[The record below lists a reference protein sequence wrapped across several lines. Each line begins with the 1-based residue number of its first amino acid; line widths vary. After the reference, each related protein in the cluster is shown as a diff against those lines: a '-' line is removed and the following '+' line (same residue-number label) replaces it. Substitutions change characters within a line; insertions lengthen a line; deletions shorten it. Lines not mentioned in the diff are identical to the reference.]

1 MRCCSSLTST
11 ALSNEAPA
19 QPAWAEARYDCV
31 AAAGA
36 DPPATFPLSEGRSA
50 RSIQPQPQP
59 TCGGS
64 VVPLVWSHSHLP
76 AMRVATLPQAH
87 RLAPDGGEHVA
98 HHAEHWCFLADRG
111 CPWCHGSSAFR
122 SHELLLV
129 VRTTETQIPCRVL
142 NGLVER
148 HLIKSKAGRAPS
160 LEGAMRSLLSSV
172 DHKESRRLFRKSHHI
187 PFVTIL
193 AACWIVA
200 AVLSAA
206 LTILAEGPH
215 NFVP

>member
-64 VVPLVWSHSHLP
+64 VVPFVWSHSHLP

-122 SHELLLV
+122 SHELFLV
-129 VRTTETQIPCRVL
+129 LRTTDTQGSSQRQ
-142 NGLVER
+142 GQ
-148 HLIKSKAGRAPS
+148 RAF
-160 LEGAMRSLLSSV
+160 
-172 DHKESRRLFRKSHHI
+172 SR
-187 PFVTIL
+187 T
-193 AACWIVA
+193 
-200 AVLSAA
+200 AVLRMGDILHGSWAIPRSA
-206 LTILAEGPH
+206 LISL
-215 NFVP
+215 